1 VFWEEIRSTTHLT
14 RPLCYTN
21 VCLSSSCIHR
31 RHVSIHTR
39 ISPGHGNRHLGE
51 PVRPRT
57 ILSKVLKIIIRRT
70 SIKYGSIFI
79 RSSYGDCFTYFWIYY
94 LLSRNYYTNLRFIF
108 KFRLHSFIGQK
119 PIRFWSLVTTH

>member
-31 RHVSIHTR
+31 RRVSIHTR
-39 ISPGHGNRHLGE
+39 ISPGHGNRHLGG

-70 SIKYGSIFI
+70 SIKYSSTFKHL
-79 RSSYGDCFTYFWIYY
+79 SYGDCLLIFGFTIPFHEITIQ
-94 LLSRNYYTNLRFIF
+94 LLGLFVNLGYTVLLVKSPYVR
-108 KFRLHSFIGQK
+108 
-119 PIRFWSLVTTH
+119 SLVTTH